1 MPKNKSVSSFN
12 RSGSN
17 ASLSLSELHE
27 RKAGLEREH
36 QWLLKQIKRKRTE
49 LKNFLD
55 RMQSIA
61 TEMFHRAEPLAQQ
74 MMKLDE
80 EIHSLFQAILQQ
92 KWGKKTLRQLEEIY
106 LSLQW
111 GGLLSSKLKTKKQEE
126 EDFWQELEY
135 EEEEETFA
143 QTNTAQTETRGES
156 AFRSPQAKQIRQTF
170 RRLAEI
176 FHPDKVTDAQTQQHH
191 TEIMKEINR
200 AYSEG
205 DLARLLEIEA
215 HHQQGT
221 ILSQEGNTKSDLE
234 RFCEKLES
242 ENKLLKNQ
250 YENLKQELNFTK
262 HTPSGEMVK
271 DYRACVKEGIDPIEQ
286 MLAQGEKELKNL
298 ENLRNFV
305 RDFQKKKI
313 TLKEFLQGPDSSSKP
328 SPEEIEELEEMLG
341 ELLSRLGVKIR
352 F

>member
-12 RSGSN
+12 QSGSN
-17 ASLSLSELHE
+17 TSLSLSELHE

-61 TEMFHRAEPLAQQ
+61 TEMFHQAEPLAQE

-111 GGLLSSKLKTKKQEE
+111 GGLLSSKLKNKKQEE

-135 EEEEETFA
+135 EEEEETF
-143 QTNTAQTETRGES
+143 AQTETRGES

-176 FHPDKVTDAQTQQHH
+176 FHPDKAIDAQTQKHH

-200 AYSEG
+200 AYGEG

-215 HHQQGT
+215 HHQQGK
-221 ILSQEGNTKSDLE
+221 ILSQEGETKTDLE
-234 RFCEKLES
+234 RLCEKLES
-242 ENKLLKNQ
+242 ENKLLKTQ

-286 MLAQGEKELKNL
+286 MLAQGQKELQDL
-298 ENLRNFV
+298 ENIRNFV
-305 RDFQKKKI
+305 RDFQEKKI
-313 TLKEFLQGPDSSSKP
+313 TLKEFLQGPESSSKP
-328 SPEEIEELEEMLG
+328 NPEEIEELEEMLG

-352 F
+352 L